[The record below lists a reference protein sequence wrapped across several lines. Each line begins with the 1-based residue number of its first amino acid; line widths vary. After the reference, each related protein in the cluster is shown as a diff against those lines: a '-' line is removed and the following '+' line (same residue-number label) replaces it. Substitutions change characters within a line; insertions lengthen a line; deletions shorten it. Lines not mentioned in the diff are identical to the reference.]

1 MANSAIGFPGAARR
15 PRRSVLA
22 AACTM
27 TALLLVTGCSTGSD
41 SSDKSGGQ
49 DDDVASV
56 SDPGGGN
63 KKKPSGG
70 ADSASGAPQV
80 RLDTT
85 ETEKLEMFQPYLSCL
100 KDNGVPIQRA
110 GGGTNAA
117 GKIAGDP
124 SQYWYPGVDVS
135 KYPAAEK
142 KCGGKRPLPP
152 PELDPRTNPDYLD
165 QFRAQIECLNREGLK
180 VDGLPDGSGWNYRGE
195 SSLSAAEQGR
205 IENKCRMEAFGGDD

>member
-1 MANSAIGFPGAARR
+1 
-15 PRRSVLA
+15 
-22 AACTM
+22 M
-27 TALLLVTGCSTGSD
+27 TALLLATGCSTGSD
-41 SSDKSGGQ
+41 SSDRSGGQ

-100 KDNGVPIQRA
+100 KDNRVPIQRA

-124 SQYWYPGVDVS
+124 SQYWYPSVDVS

-152 PELDPRTNPDYLD
+152 PELDPKTNPDYLD